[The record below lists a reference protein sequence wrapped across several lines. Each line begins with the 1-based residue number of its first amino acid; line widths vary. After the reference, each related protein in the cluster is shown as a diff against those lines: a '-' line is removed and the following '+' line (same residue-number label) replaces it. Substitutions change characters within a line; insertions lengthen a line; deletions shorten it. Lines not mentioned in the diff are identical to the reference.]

1 MRRISVITLLVPFV
15 LSLGVARPAT
25 AQGFGL
31 SGGMNLSKFVG
42 GNAEDESRSKLRM
55 GLSMALINLG
65 PVSIGP
71 ELYYAQRGGRQTA
84 PAAEPNPLV
93 QAYDFKMN
101 YLEVPLIGKVSLFKV
116 GPMRPYIAGGP
127 VYAWQLKCDV
137 SFVMVANAAGGE
149 EQDCQ
154 DATFTNARAAYKNAD
169 KGIMMGGGV
178 DLIVGGIG
186 AISLDARMLRGL
198 DRLTEDSDG
207 GDVKN
212 QSISLMLGYRL
223 GR

>member
-1 MRRISVITLLVPFV
+1 MRSISAITLLAPIV
-15 LSLGVARPAT
+15 LSLGVSGPAT

-42 GNAEDESRSKLRM
+42 ESAEDESRSKLRM
-55 GLSMALINLG
+55 GLSMTLINIG

-84 PAAEPNPLV
+84 PAAEPDPLV

-116 GPMRPYIAGGP
+116 GPLRPYIAGGP
-127 VYAWQLKCDV
+127 VYAWQLKCEV
-137 SFVMVANAAGGE
+137 SFITAANAAAGE

-154 DATFTNARAAYKNAD
+154 DDTFKNARTAYKNAD
-169 KGIMMGGGV
+169 KGIMFGGGV
-178 DLIVGGIG
+178 DLTVGGLG

-198 DRLTEDSDG
+198 DRLTENSVD

-212 QSISLMLGYRL
+212 QSISLMLGYRV